1 MIFLF
6 QIYLSS
12 PVLFSTVHRSQSPPP
27 PRGNFPFGNGWVLI
41 KFPRRPRSR
50 ARFRAVHSKRWTR
63 SEREG
68 RGGGGIV
75 RRVRTIVGSSRD
87 SNEFT
92 KRGPATV
99 PLTISRSTV
108 GPRSKRHT
116 AAIGPANLN
125 RGHNWP
131 IRGVISPLTD
141 RCSCYEDLNE
151 MSDVVRWPGYFI
163 LSLLTRPPPLLLSS
177 YIHPRSPSRSRATPC
192 VVSQIFSLFITQEWR
207 ERIALDRAPSLGVLL
222 VDGINR
228 CPVRGWDVFTTRRQ
242 L

>member
-12 PVLFSTVHRSQSPPP
+12 PVLFSTVHRSQSPPPPPP

-163 LSLLTRPPPLLLSS
+163 LSLLTRPPPSSFILVYSSSLTLSLARDPMCRLS
-177 YIHPRSPSRSRATPC
+177 DILAIYNSRMAREDRFGSSPELGCASR
-192 VVSQIFSLFITQEWR
+192 WW
-207 ERIALDRAPSLGVLL
+207 
-222 VDGINR
+222 N
-228 CPVRGWDVFTTRRQ
+228 
-242 L
+242 